1 LFFGPDKTPALLPA
15 GWRHFLAAALLPRQR
30 PGEFPAA
37 FDSAVADL
45 FALDDRGLTQLD
57 GQIRASHR
65 YSPGDYSSKHIRIES
80 LRDTPEQAQACL
92 FVSACDRSGYVR
104 GQALSD
110 FAHYPGR
117 LALSAALIRCDDWVD
132 PVRREA
138 ERLLGRLLLQDDSVL
153 FNSLDLA
160 LRLRV
165 RARFRDGV
173 WARRIEPSLR
183 SPRHAQARWAL
194 ITHPSPPVR
203 EWAYAA
209 IADCDPQH
217 RDDACLAA
225 LNDPHPRIAL
235 QALRSL
241 SESNRTIDRDAHLAR
256 ATTFTHAAVRS
267 EALRQ
272 VQRFGLAT
280 AREQLRRAL
289 LDRSAGPRRVAAYLL
304 KTHYDEDAAGHWRQI
319 AAGADSHDARAAL
332 VPLSD
337 CAQLED
343 VDLLKRWFTHPTP
356 TLRGHALRGLIR
368 AQTPD
373 LQSVLAQAT
382 QDRNSKVMKAALAAF
397 ANGAAAMTLAIL
409 QRGWDRHDD
418 PGYRAKMI
426 ATTTLI
432 DKWQALGFLLRTLAQ
447 DSTAQLQKWI
457 VHHLRDWTYTA
468 RYRFGTR
475 TDGDTPRLLSLLND
489 ARPRL
494 PDDLANQIEGFIDAS
509 SR

>member
-1 LFFGPDKTPALLPA
+1 MLFGPPKPPALLPA
-15 GWRHFLAAALLPRQR
+15 GWRHLLATALLPGQR
-30 PGEFPAA
+30 PGEFAVA
-37 FDSAVADL
+37 FDRAIADL
-45 FALDDRGLTQLD
+45 FALDDRSLAQLD
-57 GQIRASHR
+57 NQLRAR
-65 YSPGDYSSKHIRIES
+65 FFYSPAHTPDNRVRIES

-104 GQALSD
+104 EQALRD
-110 FAHYPGR
+110 FAAYPGR

-153 FNSLDLA
+153 FESLDVA
-160 LRLRV
+160 LRLRM

-173 WARRIEPSLR
+173 WTKRIEPSLR
-183 SPRHAQARWAL
+183 SPRHAQARWAM
-194 ITHPSPPVR
+194 TAHPSPLVR

-209 IADCDPQH
+209 IADCDPQL

-241 SESNRTIDRDAHLAR
+241 SESNRATDRAAHLAR
-256 ATTFTHAAVRS
+256 ATTFAHAAVRT

-272 VQRFGLAT
+272 VQRFGLPN
-280 AREQLRRAL
+280 AREQLRSAL

-304 KTHYDEDAAGHWRQI
+304 KTHYGEDAAEHWRQV
-319 AAGADSHDARAAL
+319 AAGADSHEARAAL
-332 VPLSD
+332 ASLSD

-343 VDLLKRWFTHPTP
+343 IDLLKRWFAHPTP
-356 TLRGHALRGLIR
+356 ALRGHALRGLIR

-382 QDRNSKVMKAALAAF
+382 QDRNSRVMKAALAAF
-397 ANGAAAMTLAIL
+397 ASGAAPMTLAIL

-432 DKWQALGFLLRTLAQ
+432 DKWQALGFLLRTLAEN
-447 DSTAQLQKWI
+447 STPQLQPWI
-457 VHHLRDWTYTA
+457 VHHLRDWSYTV
-468 RYRFGTR
+468 RYRFGAR
-475 TDGDTPRLLSLLND
+475 CDGDTPPLHDLLNA

-494 PDDLANQIEGFIDAS
+494 PEDLADQILGFIDAS
-509 SR
+509 PR